1 MKINAA
7 TMNISDIDEKNVS
20 AEASVGSIIIINCAL
35 NVPLMLIS
43 ISGNGLV
50 LAAVIRTPSIHSPS
64 MNFLC
69 SLAVSDLLVGLLVQP
84 LYIANTLTDVH
95 VLKLLT
101 GLMAFFVCGVSLDTV
116 TAISVDR
123 FIALLS
129 HLRYPSLVTK
139 SRVRYTV
146 FTIWLIRGLSS
157 GFYLWKRRECHLMA
171 AATTVVCLIISTFSY
186 IKIYRVVRHHQS
198 QIHVQQQTLQSISN
212 VGHTMHIVR
221 LKKSAMNTFVFYIFL
236 LLCYIP
242 MYILSTL
249 HGISFVNWVTEWDF
263 AHTAVFMNSSI
274 NPILYCWRLRELRT
288 AVFKTLRQTFSTQ
301 TDRH

>member
-1 MKINAA
+1 MNYTDKDENNA
-7 TMNISDIDEKNVS
+7 SSEG
-20 AEASVGSIIIINCAL
+20 SVIIINCAL
-35 NVPLMLIS
+35 NAPLMLIS
-43 ISGNGLV
+43 IFGNGLV
-50 LAAVIRTPSIHSPS
+50 LAAVISTPSIHSPS

-69 SLAVSDLLVGLLVQP
+69 SLAVSDLLVGLFVQP
-84 LYIANTLTDVH
+84 LYIANTLTDIY

-101 GLMAFFVCGVSLDTV
+101 GMMAFFVCGVSLDTV
-116 TAISVDR
+116 TAISMDR
-123 FIALLS
+123 LIALLS

-146 FTIWLIRGLSS
+146 LTIWLIRGLSS

-171 AATTVVCLIISTFSY
+171 AVTTVICLIISTFSY
-186 IKIYRVVRHHQS
+186 IKIYRIVRHHQT
-198 QIHVQQQTLQSISN
+198 QIHVQEQIIQSSSN
-212 VGHTMHIVR
+212 VGHTMHVAR

-236 LLCYIP
+236 LICYLP

-274 NPILYCWRLRELRT
+274 NPILYCWRLSELRT
-288 AVFKTLRQTFSTQ
+288 AVVKTLRQTFSTR
-301 TDRH
+301 TD

>member
-1 MKINAA
+1 
-7 TMNISDIDEKNVS
+7 MNYTEKDERTAS

-35 NVPLMLIS
+35 NAPLMLIS
-43 ISGNGLV
+43 IFGNGLV
-50 LAAVIRTPSIHSPS
+50 LAGVIRTPSIHSPS

-84 LYIANTLTDVH
+84 LYIANAPTDIH

-101 GLMAFFVCGVSLDTV
+101 GMMAFFVCGVSLDTV

-123 FIALLS
+123 LIALLS

-139 SRVRYTV
+139 SRVRCTV
-146 FTIWLIRGLSS
+146 LTIWLIRGLSS
-157 GFYLWKRRECHLMA
+157 GFYLWKRRECHLMTA
-171 AATTVVCLIISTFSY
+171 VTTVICLIITTFSY
-186 IKIYRVVRHHQS
+186 IKIYRIVRHHQS
-198 QIHVQQQTLQSISN
+198 QIHVLQQTIQSSNN
-212 VGHTMHIVR
+212 VGQTMHMVR

-236 LLCYIP
+236 LLCYFP

-249 HGISFVNWVTEWDF
+249 HGISLVNWVTEWDF

-288 AVFKTLRQTFSTQ
+288 AVIKTLRQTFSTQ
-301 TDRH
+301 RDQQH

>member
-1 MKINAA
+1 MNYTDKDEENA
-7 TMNISDIDEKNVS
+7 S
-20 AEASVGSIIIINCAL
+20 AQASVGSVVIINCAF
-35 NVPLMLIS
+35 NAPLMLIS
-43 ISGNGLV
+43 IFGNGLV
-50 LAAVIRTPSIHSPS
+50 LASVIRTPSIHSPS

-84 LYIANTLTDVH
+84 LYIANTLTDIH

-101 GLMAFFVCGVSLDTV
+101 GMMAFFVCGVSLDTV

-123 FIALLS
+123 LIALLS
-129 HLRYPSLVTK
+129 HLRYPSLVTT

-146 FTIWLIRGLSS
+146 LTIWLIRGLSS
-157 GFYLWKRRECHLMA
+157 GLYLWKRREYHLMVA
-171 AATTVVCLIISTFSY
+171 ITTVICLIFSTFSY
-186 IKIYRVVRHHQS
+186 IKIYHIVLHHQS
-198 QIHVQQQTLQSISN
+198 QIHVQQQIIQSTDIAN
-212 VGHTMHIVR
+212 VGHTMHMVR

-236 LLCYIP
+236 ILCYFP

-249 HGISFVNWVTEWDF
+249 HGISLMNWITEWDF

-288 AVFKTLRQTFSTQ
+288 AVVKTLRQLFSTQ
-301 TDRH
+301 TEQH